1 MRNLLVI
8 ALVVVAMLLPCNV
21 AAEVLKVSERDII
34 NAIIQEFSDQG
45 LAEDENVDLELFGG
59 QTDFQLKEAKEV
71 KILINN
77 LSVDEGLGRFKC
89 EAEIFADREFFA
101 KSSLQGKFFLTAEVW
116 VPAQN
121 IVKGETINEDML
133 KVRKIRKSK
142 LKPFMITEKEKLVG
156 QEAKKSLKEDRIIN
170 DNDIGAKILVRR
182 DDTVIAVYRTDK
194 MQITTKAVA
203 LQDGAYGE
211 RIEVQNVKSRK
222 TLIGVIQDEATVVIE
237 Q

>member
-77 LSVDEGLGRFKC
+77 LSIDEGLGRFKC
-89 EAEIFADREFFA
+89 EAEIFADRVSFV

-116 VPAQN
+116 VPGQN
-121 IVKGETINEDML
+121 IAKNETINEDML

-170 DNDIGAKILVRR
+170 DNDIGAKILIKR
-182 DDTVIAVYRTDK
+182 DDIVIAVYRTDK

-222 TLIGVIQDEATVVIE
+222 TLTGVVQDEATVVIE